1 MPAVRYNFVNLT
13 NLSNLNEKDTVDVIA
28 IVKEV
33 GEFTNNISQKTNKPL
48 LKRDLTLVDA
58 SGMSTRLTLWGATAE
73 SFSAGSANPV
83 IAFKGVSVSNYGGMK
98 EVTSDFASRKREK
111 CEIESPAI

>member
-1 MPAVRYNFVNLT
+1 VPTVRYNFVNLT

-28 IVKEV
+28 IIKEV

-73 SFSAGSANPV
+73 SFNPGSANPV
-83 IAFKGVSVSNYGGMK
+83 VAFKGVSVSNYGGMK
-98 EVTSDFASRKREK
+98 EITSDSAFRRRKTS
-111 CEIESPAI
+111 ESPAI